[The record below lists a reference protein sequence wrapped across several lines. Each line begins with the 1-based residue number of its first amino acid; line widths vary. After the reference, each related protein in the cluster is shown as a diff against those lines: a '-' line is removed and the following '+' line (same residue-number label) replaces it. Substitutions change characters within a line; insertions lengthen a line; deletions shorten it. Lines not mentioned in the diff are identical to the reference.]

1 MEMGVCPTCGTW
13 DYDGMSCARCGTR
26 VSAAKP
32 AVTPQAPA
40 ARPSPTIAKLTCP
53 SCGTVNSVAEGLK
66 PPWTCGKCRTR
77 LAERPGPARQ
87 PGAPQ
92 LRGKPVAGRPWTR
105 ERTLATIKA
114 AVALALFA
122 AVAAWA
128 IYSFMPGVKPVN
140 PHDITEAQLSEVQ
153 SGMSLDQVEAILH
166 NQVPTQTKTI
176 TDQPG
181 ILEEDIWWNPD
192 LSSAANVW
200 FTTDGTVAFTS
211 GFNLP

>member
-1 MEMGVCPTCGTW
+1 
-13 DYDGMSCARCGTR
+13 
-26 VSAAKP
+26 
-32 AVTPQAPA
+32 
-40 ARPSPTIAKLTCP
+40 
-53 SCGTVNSVAEGLK
+53 
-66 PPWTCGKCRTR
+66 
-77 LAERPGPARQ
+77 
-87 PGAPQ
+87 
-92 LRGKPVAGRPWTR
+92 
-105 ERTLATIKA
+105 
-114 AVALALFA
+114 VALALFA

-181 ILEEDIWWNPD
+181 IAEEDIWWNPD
-192 LSSAANVW
+192 LSSASNVW